1 MANTSIGG
9 LVSGLDTATI
19 ISQLMQIEAQP
30 QSRLKARVST
40 EQTAVNALQALN
52 TKLSTLA
59 TKAGELAKA
68 SGWGASTATADNTK
82 VTATAAAGATPATLT
97 FQVVQTA
104 GRSQAVFNATATRT
118 GPVATPGSDLTL
130 SYADG
135 RSVTVNTGDGSLQA
149 IAGAISS
156 ATIDGE
162 DAGFDAVLVRAGGTD
177 DVPTYRLMV
186 TTASTGDATR
196 FTVSN
201 AAFLSG
207 SVSTEGRDA
216 VITIEGLESRSATN
230 AFKGLMPGVD
240 VTLQPGVETGQ
251 DVTVAVGRDAA
262 SLSDK
267 VKGIVDALN
276 AALTDISTVTASGA
290 GGTKAGALSGNAT
303 LRQVRD
309 QLLSSVTGGVGGASL
324 AEVGIETDRYGKI
337 EFDAEKFKAAYA
349 ADPAKVEAIFVDA
362 DPSAP
367 TETNTDFG
375 FATALESL
383 AKRLSNSTDGVVT
396 SLVKGRQSSV
406 EGLNDAID
414 AWDSRLEL
422 RRQSLEKTY
431 AALEVALGKLQSQ
444 SSWLAGQLASLPQM
458 SSGS

>member
-19 ISQLMQIEAQP
+19 INQLMQIEAQA
-30 QSRLKARVST
+30 QTRLKTRVTS
-40 EQTAVNALQALN
+40 EQSAVTALQALN
-52 TKLSTLA
+52 TKLSTMM
-59 TKAGELAKA
+59 TKAADLAKA
-68 SGWGASTATADNTK
+68 AGWGASTATTDNPK
-82 VTATAAAGATPATLT
+82 VSAVAAAGATPVSLT
-97 FQVVQTA
+97 FQVEQTA
-104 GRSQAVFNATATRT
+104 SRSQAVFAATAART
-118 GPVATPGSDLTL
+118 DVVAAPNVDVTLT
-130 SYADG
+130 YDDG
-135 RSVTVNTGDGSLQA
+135 RAATFNTGDGSLED
-149 IAGAISS
+149 IAAAVNA
-156 ATIDGE
+156 ATINGE

-177 DVPTYRLMV
+177 DAPTYRLMV
-186 TTASTGDATR
+186 TTSSTGDATR
-196 FTVSN
+196 FTVSDS
-201 AAFLSG
+201 AFLTSAT
-207 SVSTEGRDA
+207 VTDGRDA
-216 VITIEGLESRSATN
+216 VITFDGLESRSTTN
-230 AFKGLMPGVD
+230 TFTGLMPSMD
-240 VTLQPGVETGQ
+240 VTIQPSVETRQ
-251 DVTVAVGRDAA
+251 DITVTVGRDGAA
-262 SLSDK
+262 LSDK
-267 VKGIVDALN
+267 VKHIVEALN
-276 AALTDISTVTASGA
+276 AALTDISSVTASGA
-290 GGTKAGALSGNAT
+290 GGTKAGVLAGNAT

-337 EFDAEKFKAAYA
+337 EFDAEKFKTAYA
-349 ADPAKVEAIFVDA
+349 ADPAKVEALFVDT

-396 SLVKGRQSSV
+396 SLVKGRQSSI

>member
-216 VITIEGLESRSATN
+216 VITIDGLESRSATN

-251 DVTVAVGRDAA
+251 DVTVTVGRDAA

-324 AEVGIETDRYGKI
+324 AEVGIETDRYGDQHRLRLRDRARVAR
-337 EFDAEKFKAAYA
+337 EAAEQQHRRCRHQPGQGPAVVHRGPQRRHRRLGLAPRAASPVPREDVRRPRSGARQAAEPVVLAGRTTRFTA
-349 ADPAKVEAIFVDA
+349 ADEQRKLGD
-362 DPSAP
+362 
-367 TETNTDFG
+367 
-375 FATALESL
+375 
-383 AKRLSNSTDGVVT
+383 
-396 SLVKGRQSSV
+396 
-406 EGLNDAID
+406 
-414 AWDSRLEL
+414 L
-422 RRQSLEKTY
+422 R
-431 AALEVALGKLQSQ
+431 
-444 SSWLAGQLASLPQM
+444 
-458 SSGS
+458 